1 MGYRIVYDARG
12 GKYEVRVHRP
22 WRFWI
27 VCGISLLLIFV
38 FWEDGAAYIR
48 EAMIPGD
55 NQVTLAALRN
65 LSEQLRQGENIRT
78 AVEVFC
84 RDVIHGTIPAA

>member
-22 WRFWI
+22 WHFWI
-27 VCGISLLLIFV
+27 VCSISLLLIYV

-84 RDVIHGTIPAA
+84 RDVIHGTIPAN